1 MNHVLKFAKYTQ
13 TVHVHVFDF
22 FKINSSE
29 GRVLLWFDGKKYI
42 RKSSYE

>member
-13 TVHVHVFDF
+13 TVHVFDF

-29 GRVLLWFDGKKYI
+29 GRVLL
-42 RKSSYE
+42 